1 MRPNRNLVKAAAK
14 GGLRGVDT
22 LAGDA
27 ENIAAYLERAQELR
41 LMAERM
47 TSPEARELL
56 LSISQDYLRLARALE
71 KRPDRPGRS

>member
-1 MRPNRNLVKAAAK
+1 M
-14 GGLRGVDT
+14 
-22 LAGDA
+22 AGDA

-71 KRPDRPGRS
+71 KRPDRPGRP